1 MQTILLHHPKP
12 GCDKILS
19 RAGLCSYNLLNWM
32 ETLLMMFQEKF
43 CLEGE
48 ERRGGLGGQSR
59 PGIGEASGLEKF
71 SPPSCDTLHL
81 FVVKMTGQTG
91 EGNLGKNSTEP

>member
-19 RAGLCSYNLLNWM
+19 RAGLWSYNLLNWM

-43 CLEGE
+43 SLKGE
-48 ERRGGLGGQSR
+48 ERRAGRAEQTRHRQGEWPREVLASQLGHFAPFCGENDRADRRGQSW
-59 PGIGEASGLEKF
+59 
-71 SPPSCDTLHL
+71 
-81 FVVKMTGQTG
+81 
-91 EGNLGKNSTEP
+91 

>member
-19 RAGLCSYNLLNWM
+19 RAGLWSYNLLNWM

-43 CLEGE
+43 SLKGE
-48 ERRGGLGGQSR
+48 ERRAGRTEQTR
-59 PGIGEASGLEKF
+59 HIGEASGLEKF
-71 SPPSCDTLHL
+71 SPPSWDTLHL